1 MSVAAASIIA
11 RYAFL
16 IEMDK
21 LSKAAGFD
29 IPKGAGPHVDKAAAK
44 LIKLHGEEAL
54 RQFTKLHFAN
64 TQKAKN
70 GYKKELGPYGLSSF
84 SLTAQD
90 GLIRIF

>member
-21 LSKAAGFD
+21 LSQAAGFD

-44 LIKLHGEEAL
+44 LIKLHGEDAL

-64 TQKAKN
+64 TQKAK
-70 GYKKELGPYGLSSF
+70 KKML
-84 SLTAQD
+84 
-90 GLIRIF
+90 

>member
-1 MSVAAASIIA
+1 MSVVAASIIA

-21 LSKAAGFD
+21 LSQVAGFD

-44 LIKLHGEEAL
+44 LIKLHGEDAL

-64 TQKAKN
+64 TQKAK
-70 GYKKELGPYGLSSF
+70 KML
-84 SLTAQD
+84 
-90 GLIRIF
+90 